1 MHTIYINDMKNPLAI
16 SLTFEAINLFR
27 QSASAKIA
35 GISCLESID
44 WKVSIDW
51 NEGIIL
57 RGTARHTNEI
67 LAIEKLGLLDPF
79 NLIINGATYNVAS
92 HYATIWNETE
102 GWSTECDLKICIKK
116 IIEIN
121 NNSKA
126 DSFFR
131 IVLPLKDRLNW
142 HRGIN
147 NSNYRFVDSN
157 HMSSSSRIN
166 INGINVF
173 ICDYKRRDEDWL
185 VIDNETPTT
194 YDNFIQLYYPILL
207 SFGIFTSVVPLDFN
221 IILSSSTEKFE
232 QDILLCGYEK
242 LIPTIRSQYD
252 IFSATTRGFEYLL
265 NYNHVEYCL
274 PQLKSLEQNS
284 ELQLLNIDIVE
295 TLANNLYKNE
305 DMQRTLQMLLE
316 ASHAPLEYQAAIF
329 FCALE
334 TLCGITDAPIVDDKI
349 WKGTI
354 LPPLENVIRELSPEI
369 VDKNAKEIILH
380 KISGCNHIPNGE
392 KLKQPFEAVGYDL
405 SEFDLRTLNNLR
417 NKYLHGHVSGKT
429 FDEQYDLIRH
439 DSLSAHKLCCI
450 LILLR
455 AGFKGYIINN
465 LVLHG
470 FHEEVSAKEP
480 LFIKIPNM

>member
-1 MHTIYINDMKNPLAI
+1 MKNLLAI
-16 SLTFEAINLFR
+16 IPTFEVIDKIR
-27 QSASAKIA
+27 QFNSAKISGIPCLE
-35 GISCLESID
+35 GISWTMS
-44 WKVSIDW
+44 VDW

-57 RGTARHTNEI
+57 RGTIQLTNEI

-79 NLIINGATYNVAS
+79 NLIINNATYNVDA
-92 HYATIWNETE
+92 HYATIWDETE
-102 GWSTECDLKICIKK
+102 DWSTECNLKICIKK
-116 IIEIN
+116 ITEADMEPT
-121 NNSKA
+121 A

-131 IVLPLKDRLNW
+131 IIFPLKDRIDW

-147 NSNYRFVDSN
+147 ILGYKFADSN
-157 HMSSSSRIN
+157 IHSASCHMKIN
-166 INGINVF
+166 NIDVF
-173 ICDYKRRDEDWL
+173 ICDIKRNDETWL

-194 YDNFIQLYYPILL
+194 YNNFIQLYYPILL
-207 SFGIFTSVVPLDFN
+207 SFGIFTSVVPLDFY
-221 IILSSSTEKFE
+221 IILSSPTEEFV
-232 QDILLCGYEK
+232 QDISICGYEK
-242 LIPTIRSQYD
+242 LISTIRSQYD
-252 IFSATTRGFEYLL
+252 IFSATTRGSKHIL
-265 NYNHVEYCL
+265 NYNHIEYCL
-274 PQLKSLEQNS
+274 PQLKSLEQNN
-284 ELQLLNIDIVE
+284 ELQEVGIDIIE
-295 TLANNLYKNE
+295 KLANNLYHNE
-305 DMQRTLQMLLE
+305 DLQRTVQMLLE

-465 LVLHG
+465 LVLQG
-470 FHEEVSAKEP
+470 FHEEVNAKEP

>member
-1 MHTIYINDMKNPLAI
+1 MKSLLAI
-16 SLTFEAINLFR
+16 IPTFEVIDKIR
-27 QSASAKIA
+27 QFNSAKISGIPCLE
-35 GISCLESID
+35 GISWTMS
-44 WKVSIDW
+44 VDW

-57 RGTARHTNEI
+57 RGTIQLTNEI

-79 NLIINGATYNVAS
+79 NLIINNATYNVDA
-92 HYATIWNETE
+92 HYATIWDETE
-102 GWSTECDLKICIKK
+102 DWSTECNLKICIKK
-116 IIEIN
+116 ITE
-121 NNSKA
+121 A
-126 DSFFR
+126 DMEPTADKLFR
-131 IVLPLKDRLNW
+131 IIFPLKDRIDW

-147 NSNYRFVDSN
+147 ILGYKFADLN
-157 HMSSSSRIN
+157 HISFSSRIN
-166 INGINVF
+166 INGIDVF
-173 ICDYKRRDEDWL
+173 ICDIKRNDETWL

-194 YDNFIQLYYPILL
+194 YDNFVQLFYPILL
-207 SFGIFTSVVPLDFN
+207 SFGLFTSIVPLDFN

-232 QDILLCGYEK
+232 QDISLCGYEK

-252 IFSATTRGFEYLL
+252 IFSATTRGFEHIL
-265 NYNHVEYCL
+265 NYNHIEYCL
-274 PQLKSLEQNS
+274 PQLNSLEQNN
-284 ELQLLNIDIVE
+284 ELQEVGIDIIE
-295 TLANNLYKNE
+295 KLANNLYHNE
-305 DMQRTLQMLLE
+305 DLQRTVQMLLE

-334 TLCGITDAPIVDDKI
+334 TLCGITDAPIVDEKI

-392 KLKQPFEAVGYDL
+392 KLKQPFEAVCYDL

-465 LVLHG
+465 LVLQG
-470 FHEEVSAKEP
+470 FHEEVNAKEP

>member
-1 MHTIYINDMKNPLAI
+1 MTSIKNMKNPLAI
-16 SLTFEAINLFR
+16 SPTFEAINPFR

-57 RGTARHTNEI
+57 RGGIQLTNEI

-79 NLIINGATYNVAS
+79 NLIINNATYNVDA

-102 GWSTECDLKICIKK
+102 NWSTECNLKICIKK
-116 IIEIN
+116 ITE
-121 NNSKA
+121 A
-126 DSFFR
+126 DMEPTADKLFR
-131 IVLPLKDRLNW
+131 IIFPLKDRINW

-147 NSNYRFVDSN
+147 ILGYKFADSN
-157 HMSSSSRIN
+157 HISFSSRIN
-166 INGINVF
+166 INGIDVF
-173 ICDYKRRDEDWL
+173 ICDIKRNDETWL

-194 YDNFIQLYYPILL
+194 YDNFVQLFYPILL
-207 SFGIFTSVVPLDFN
+207 SFGLFTSIVPLDFN

-232 QDILLCGYEK
+232 QDISLCGYEK

-252 IFSATTRGFEYLL
+252 IFSATTRGFEHIL
-265 NYNHVEYCL
+265 NYNHIEYCL
-274 PQLKSLEQNS
+274 PQLKSLEQNN
-284 ELQLLNIDIVE
+284 ELQEVGIDIIE
-295 TLANNLYKNE
+295 KLANNLYHNE
-305 DMQRTLQMLLE
+305 NLQRTVQMLLE

-334 TLCGITDAPIVDDKI
+334 TLCGIKDAPIVNDKI
-349 WKGTI
+349 WKNQI
-354 LPPLENVIRELSPEI
+354 VPLFEDVIHKLPQDVANE
-369 VDKNAKEIILH
+369 NAKIMIIN
-380 KISGCNHIPNGE
+380 KISGCNHVPNGD
-392 KLKQPFEAVGYDL
+392 KLKQPFENLGYNPSKIDMTAL
-405 SEFDLRTLNNLR
+405 KHLR
-417 NKYLHGHVSGKT
+417 NKYLHGRVSGKT
-429 FDEQYDLIRH
+429 FDEQYELIRH

-465 LVLHG
+465 LVLQG
-470 FHEEVSAKEP
+470 FHEEVNAKEP